1 MKAFSK
7 ARQGS
12 KKAKAEQQ
20 NSRTAE
26 QQNSRPKKI
35 KPSSITLKI
44 LAVLLL
50 TSATMYSAKAQIN
63 TLTSDTLW
71 STQGNSV
78 ADTNL
83 FIGTITQQ
91 DFAIKTAS
99 QLQAIIKTD
108 GKFAIGVSNLSQNL
122 TSQFTVFEKGQG
134 TSGNH
139 VVSKFVGK
147 VPGQQNPGMQYSY
160 KIGNN
165 GLVKQNQVKFLGD
178 YDVQFKVGSS
188 NAMSIQSTT
197 GNVGIGTTNPQYKL
211 SVDGTI
217 QSTSL
222 QSTEDHLIYAKS
234 NGSVVLGP
242 ALQIDQNPIG
252 QEDDGIPCGGIYTS
266 TFTNWGGNTFG
277 DCDAR
282 TIGSKNA
289 KDIYFIT
296 NGAKHMTLTASGN
309 LGIGNYPFDTRV
321 VIRAYNEIQDVLKIQ
336 NKNTDTK
343 FLVKSTGYTE
353 MAEGKVNGDLNVDGD
368 ADFGN
373 DVTIKNDMYVD
384 DFIWGGNGGLING
397 IFLAEKVAIGDN
409 YPWIGVPPNPGSGN
423 NNGSGSQAPNFVDP
437 FFCNGI
443 DFKLVIDGAVKARRF
458 RANMDCFPDYVF
470 GEDYKLMPLNELE
483 QFVQQNKHLPN
494 IPSEADVI
502 QNGIDLGEMNA
513 KLLEKVEE
521 LTLYTIEQEKKLKAL
536 EEKLNK
542 VLEIQKN

>member
-1 MKAFSK
+1 MLTQSK

-12 KKAKAEQQ
+12 KKAK
-20 NSRTAE
+20 AE

-99 QLQAIIKTD
+99 QLQAIFKTD

-178 YDVQFKVGSS
+178 YDLRFKVGSS

-234 NGSVVLGP
+234 NGSVVLGSTLESSTGGVGTEP
-242 ALQIDQNPIG
+242 GGGTGCTSYNNPM
-252 QEDDGIPCGGIYTS
+252 
-266 TFTNWGGNTFG
+266 TFWGGNTL
-277 DCDAR
+277 DQCDYN
-282 TIGSKNA
+282 TLGSKNNRA
-289 KDIYFIT
+289 IGLIT
-296 NGAKHMTLTASGN
+296 DSKIRVQIGANGAVGVNGVQTNASFSVSN
-309 LGIGNYPFDTRV
+309 PNNYTYLFRMIGG
-321 VIRAYNEIQDVLKIQ
+321 
-336 NKNTDTK
+336 
-343 FLVKSTGYTE
+343 TGYQNGTPLFQMNAGGDME
-353 MAEGKVNGDLNVDGD
+353 LWNGSFGIKDANGFVNFFV
-368 ADFGN
+368 
-373 DVTIKNDMYVD
+373 K
-384 DFIWGGNGGLING
+384 
-397 IFLAEKVAIGDN
+397 
-409 YPWIGVPPNPGSGN
+409 
-423 NNGSGSQAPNFVDP
+423 NNGYVNAREIELFAPGVQ
-437 FFCNGI
+437 
-443 DFKLVIDGAVKARRF
+443 
-458 RANMDCFPDYVF
+458 FPDYVF
-470 GEDYKLMPLNELE
+470 EKNYKLKTLPELKNYIE
-483 QFVQQNKHLPN
+483 TNKHLPN
-494 IPSEADVI
+494 IPSAKEVEK
-502 QNGIDLGEMNA
+502 NGMKMAEMYA

-521 LTLYTIEQEKKLKAL
+521 LTLYTLQQ
-536 EEKLNK
+536 EEKIEALQKELDAVKINK
-542 VLEIQKN
+542 KGVE